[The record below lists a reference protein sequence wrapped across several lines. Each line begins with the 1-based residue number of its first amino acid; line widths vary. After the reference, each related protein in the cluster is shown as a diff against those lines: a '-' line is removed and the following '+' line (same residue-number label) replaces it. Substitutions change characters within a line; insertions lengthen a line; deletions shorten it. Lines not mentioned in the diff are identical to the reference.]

1 MLFICFFCFFSFF
14 FHVSID
20 DKHHPRRP
28 SALTALKKKRASSIL
43 SGNAANFS
51 SNDTEG
57 IEMTVT
63 ATPNNLEKPKSAV
76 FANPLKVETKT
87 KEKDIKYM
95 KDMKD
100 GIKEEAIQ
108 VHVDIDTSENV
119 ENVNKKLE
127 KTVIVASEGEAKQ
140 EAASVTETAPL
151 VAATEKTN
159 VELSQQVAAL
169 ENQNFEL
176 LTRLEALET
185 MIVPT
190 DAEIQAA
197 PSSSMLA
204 ASMKNVLSAM
214 T

>member
-1 MLFICFFCFFSFF
+1 MIQIFPGNRKGANSNVFGGKKAKPYLTVAPYKVRTSSGPKLPVWNGSQFLCCY
-14 FHVSID
+14 D
-20 DKHHPRRP
+20 
-28 SALTALKKKRASSIL
+28 SASSYGVPTVMYGRNKGGSSCVHKYTETCEKKRSCSKKL
-43 SGNAANFS
+43 
-51 SNDTEG
+51 
-57 IEMTVT
+57 
-63 ATPNNLEKPKSAV
+63 
-76 FANPLKVETKT
+76 
-87 KEKDIKYM
+87 Y
-95 KDMKD
+95 
-100 GIKEEAIQ
+100 
-108 VHVDIDTSENV
+108 ENV

-127 KTVIVASEGEAKQ
+127 KTVIVASEGEVKQ

-204 ASMKNVLSAM
+204 ASMKNVLSVVS
-214 T
+214 

>member
-1 MLFICFFCFFSFF
+1 
-14 FHVSID
+14 
-20 DKHHPRRP
+20 
-28 SALTALKKKRASSIL
+28 
-43 SGNAANFS
+43 
-51 SNDTEG
+51 
-57 IEMTVT
+57 MT
-63 ATPNNLEKPKSAV
+63 
-76 FANPLKVETKT
+76 
-87 KEKDIKYM
+87 
-95 KDMKD
+95 
-100 GIKEEAIQ
+100 
-108 VHVDIDTSENV
+108 
-119 ENVNKKLE
+119 
-127 KTVIVASEGEAKQ
+127 
-140 EAASVTETAPL
+140 
-151 VAATEKTN
+151 ATEKTN